1 MVCVMKFEFARQLF
15 CLFSALISWD
25 NSDEGHWTIHI
36 IKAPGNQLA
45 SLSTYKLTVN

>member
-1 MVCVMKFEFARQLF
+1 MKFEFAMQLF